1 MTKTLKVKYLNH
13 NCKLEIHGD
22 FIDLKTS
29 ETITFTKNNE
39 YRAIPLGVC
48 IELPKHFIA
57 KIVPRS
63 STFKRFR
70 IIQANSIGIIDY
82 NYKGDNDQW
91 FFPAVHFRKREDSN
105 CIIEEGTR
113 IAQFEI
119 MPSQFAPW
127 WVKLNWIFSSK
138 IKIVEVNKLGNDD
151 RGGLGSTNTK

>member
-1 MTKTLKVKYLNH
+1 MHTLFLLKMLNLTSKKLIKCQKTLKIKYLNH

-22 FIDLKTS
+22 FIDLKAS

-57 KIVPRS
+57 KTIPRS

-70 IIQANSIGIIDY
+70 IIQSNSIGIIDY

-91 FFPAVHFRKREDSN
+91 FLPVVHFRKR
-105 CIIEEGTR
+105 G
-113 IAQFEI
+113 FY
-119 MPSQFAPW
+119 
-127 WVKLNWIFSSK
+127 LYY
-138 IKIVEVNKLGNDD
+138 
-151 RGGLGSTNTK
+151 